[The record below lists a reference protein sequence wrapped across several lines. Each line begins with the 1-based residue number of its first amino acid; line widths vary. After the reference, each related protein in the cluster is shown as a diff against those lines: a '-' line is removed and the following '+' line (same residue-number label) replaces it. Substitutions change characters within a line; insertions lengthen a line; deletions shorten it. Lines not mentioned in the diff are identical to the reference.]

1 MREQPPD
8 RYRRVGPP
16 RRHAEEPGTKTI
28 SLAESDPK
36 GVHFE
41 TQEKIT
47 TSLAAD
53 PWLGVRDRTLA
64 VCTRHRMR
72 MGLHVSPVDTR
83 KLAVIYRQR
92 QRELA
97 ALGRLYR

>member
-1 MREQPPD
+1 MRGPPD
-8 RYRRVGPP
+8 CYRRVGPP
-16 RRHAEEPGTKTI
+16 RRHAEEPGTQTI

-36 GVHFE
+36 RVTFE
-41 TQEKIT
+41 TQEKIA

-53 PWLGVRDRTLA
+53 PWRGVRDLTLA
-64 VCTRHRMR
+64 ICTRHRMR
-72 MGLHVSPVDTR
+72 LGLHVSQADTR
-83 KLAVIYRQR
+83 RLAGIYRRR